1 MGDATFNGKPQSLYF
16 SNNHPTHPGLFKGM
30 AVILEECGYL
40 NAQTLCP
47 QCPDFKHKKGAVNCC
62 CCWLLFSE
70 PDFVN
75 IDSILE
81 GHCHEH
87 GFTVLFLPKFHCEI
101 NFIEMCWGFAK

>member
-1 MGDATFNGKPQSLYF
+1 NGKPQSLYF

-30 AVILEECGYL
+30 AVILEECSYQ
-40 NAQTLCP
+40 NAQTLCA
-47 QCPDFKHKKGAVNCC
+47 QCPDFKCKKGAVNCC

-75 IDSILE
+75 IDSILK

-87 GFTVLFLPKFHCEI
+87 GFTVLFLPKFHCEL